1 MKAMRF
7 HEYGTPDL
15 LRYEDVERPVPGPGE
30 ALIRVAATSFNA
42 VDAGIRAGTRQGP
55 FPVTL
60 PHIPGVD
67 LAGTVEELGAGVAG
81 VAVGENVVAFL
92 PIVPDGAAAEYVVAP
107 AEIVTGAPSR
117 IPLADAA
124 ALPTVG
130 LAACQML
137 FEHGGLQAGGR
148 VLVNGAGGAVG
159 LYAVQLAKDAGAT
172 VIATASPRSAAR
184 VEAAGADQVIDHTT
198 TSVTKALG
206 GLVDLVLNLAP
217 IGPDEFNALP
227 ALVRD
232 GGVVAS
238 STLWMPA
245 PGDEARGVRGVDVV
259 TRSDAKDLAR
269 LVELI
274 DAGDLRVDVA
284 ERVPL
289 NELATIHTR
298 SEAGDLSGKV
308 VITVAA

>member
-42 VDAGIRAGTRQGP
+42 VDVGIRAGTRQGP

-107 AEIVTGAPSR
+107 AEILTGAPAR

-130 LAACQML
+130 LAAWQML

-159 LYAVQLAKDAGAT
+159 LYAVQLAKHAGAT

-198 TSVTKALG
+198 TSVTAALG

-217 IGPDEFNALP
+217 IEPDEFNALP
-227 ALVRD
+227 GLVRD

-289 NELATIHTR
+289 NELATIHAR

>member
-1 MKAMRF
+1 MKAIRF
-7 HEYGTPDL
+7 HEYGAPDV
-15 LRYEDVERPVPGPGE
+15 LRHEDIERPVPGPGE
-30 ALIRVAATSFNA
+30 ALIRVAATSFNP

-55 FPVTL
+55 FPVVL
-60 PHIPGVD
+60 PHVPGADV
-67 LAGTVEELGAGVAG
+67 AGTIEELGEGTAE
-81 VAVGENVVAFL
+81 VAVGEEVVGFL
-92 PIVPDGAAAEYVVAP
+92 PIVPDGASAEYVVAP
-107 AEIVTGAPSR
+107 AEILTRAPAQ

-130 LAACQML
+130 LAAWQML
-137 FEHGGLQAGGR
+137 FEHGGLTAGQR

-159 LYAVQLAKDAGAT
+159 PYAVQLAKQAGAT
-172 VIATASPRSAAR
+172 VIATASPLSAAR
-184 VEAAGADQVIDHTT
+184 VEAAGADQVIDHTST
-198 TSVTKALG
+198 TVATALG
-206 GLVDLVLNLAP
+206 AQVDLVLNLAP
-217 IGPDEFNALP
+217 IEPEEFKALP

-232 GGVVAS
+232 GGAVTS

-245 PGDEARGVRGVDVV
+245 PGDEARRVRGVDVV

-274 DAGDLRVDVA
+274 DAGELRVDVA

-289 NELATIHTR
+289 SELAAVHAR
-298 SEAGDLSGKV
+298 SEAGQLSGKV